1 MFKKEKDSNNLSKKS
16 LNKKMKSITYDEH
29 FTRASDS
36 IDLVKNAK
44 FVDIGDGISRRNESD
59 YEKFTK

>member
-1 MFKKEKDSNNLSKKS
+1 MFKKDKNTENLSKKS
-16 LNKKMKSITYDEH
+16 LTKKMQSITYDEH

-36 IDLVKNAK
+36 IDLVKNAR
-44 FVDIGDGISRRNESD
+44 FADIGDGISKRDESE